1 MIFYGAAYIIR
12 LMKNSAKLPDHKLDV
27 RLMAFDLDDTLLT
40 KDCTISPSTIETLR
54 LAAQKGIYVV
64 LCSGRMEDGIMPFV
78 RQLNLEGTEAGRYI
92 IAINGCSIYDLQEK
106 REIYLRNMESEIL
119 LKADEAAEK
128 AGYHS
133 EVYSPDT
140 IFYPVETRWTRL
152 DVDLCRV
159 KGKVVENYRQ
169 FLKDG
174 KFPKM
179 LIAGEPDRIRIL
191 EGELKSMLGHK
202 AVVFTSK
209 PFFLE
214 ILPPNCGKG
223 EAILW
228 LAEKLGISREQTAAF
243 GDSMNDESMIRLCG
257 NGIAMCNGLDAIK
270 ETADYVTEK
279 DNNNDGAAD
288 FIKKF
293 IL

>member
-1 MIFYGAAYIIR
+1 MTPYIIR
-12 LMKNSAKLPDHKLDV
+12 LMKNSPKLPEHKLDV

-40 KDCTISPSTIETLR
+40 KDCTISPATVETLR
-54 LAAQKGIYVV
+54 IAAQKGIYVV
-64 LCSGRMEDGIMPFV
+64 LCSGRMEDGIMPFA
-78 RQLNLEGTEAGRYI
+78 RQLGLEGTEAGRYI
-92 IAINGCSIYDLQEK
+92 IAINGCSIYDLQQK
-106 REIYLRNMESEIL
+106 KEIYLKNMDSEIL
-119 LKADEAAEK
+119 LRADEEATR
-128 AGYHS
+128 AGFYT

-140 IFYPVETRWTRL
+140 IFYPEETKWTKL
-152 DVDLCRV
+152 DVDLCKV
-159 KGKVVENYRQ
+159 KGQVVENYRQ

-179 LIAGEPDRIRIL
+179 LIAGEPERIKVL
-191 EGELKSMLGHK
+191 EGKLKEMFGK
-202 AVVFTSK
+202 DAVVFTSK

-228 LAEKLGISREQTAAF
+228 LAERLGIKKEQTAAF

-257 NGIAMCNGLDAIK
+257 HGIAMCNGLEAIR
-270 ETADYVTEK
+270 EMADYVTEQ
-279 DNNNDGAAD
+279 DNNHDGAAD
-288 FIKKF
+288 FIRKF